1 MLVSADEKSMI
12 SDDLVRVE
20 SHMEDTSNSNHEAQT
35 FKNAVDFLRS
45 QLHDIEFALDSEDC

>member
-1 MLVSADEKSMI
+1 MI
-12 SDDLVRVE
+12 SDDLVRLE
-20 SHMEDTSNSNHEAQT
+20 SQMEDTSNSNHDTRQ